1 MSPPSRPKGEYRRP
15 AAEGASILGWRSVV
29 ADWRTDRRRWV
40 LLAAALALAA
50 TFAHPTVQLPRKLFE
65 HVVVIDITQ
74 SMNVTDQRIGGAAVS
89 RLAAAKRAL
98 RSALDELPCGS
109 KLGWAIFTEH
119 RSYLLLTPLEVCA
132 NRAELRATLA
142 NIDGR
147 MAWAGSSEVAKGLH
161 GGIAIV
167 KALETRPSLVFV
179 TDGHEAPPLN
189 ARLRPPFDDKPG
201 EVAGVIVG
209 VGDPTPSP
217 IPKLD
222 TTGRPLGYWGADE
235 VMQTDV
241 HSLGRSASVAGERFA
256 DDPSPAVAL
265 PSLGATPGREHLS
278 GLREDYL
285 RLLAQES
292 GLAYLRLHDA
302 RALAAALRARALARP
317 VVAPVD
323 GRVALA
329 ALALALLLGLELW
342 PWWRRAAAAARV
354 GRLRTLSAK
363 PRTRRQRRTTT
374 TTP

>member
-1 MSPPSRPKGEYRRP
+1 MDWRGV
-15 AAEGASILGWRSVV
+15 AAA
-29 ADWRTDRRRWV
+29 WRTDRRRWI

-50 TFAHPTVQLPRKLFE
+50 TFVHPTVRLPRNLFE

-74 SMNVTDQRIGGAAVS
+74 SMNVTDQRVGGAALSPVS
-89 RLAAAKRAL
+89 RLVAAKRAL

-109 KLGWAIFTEH
+109 RLGWAIFTEH
-119 RSYLLLTPLEVCA
+119 RSYLLLAPLEVCD

-147 MAWAGSSEVAKGLH
+147 MAWSGSSEVAKGLH
-161 GGIAIV
+161 GGIAIA
-167 KALETRPSLVFV
+167 KALEGHPSLVFV

-222 TTGRPLGYWGADE
+222 PAGRPLGYWAADE

-256 DDPSPAVAL
+256 DDASPAAAV
-265 PSLGATPGREHLS
+265 PGLGATPGREHLS

-285 RLLAQES
+285 RLLAEES
-292 GLAYLRLHDA
+292 GLAYVRLHDA
-302 RALAAALRARALARP
+302 PALAAALRARALARP

-329 ALALALLLGLELW
+329 AFALALLLGLELW
-342 PWWRRAAAAARV
+342 PWWRRVRA
-354 GRLRTLSAK
+354 GR
-363 PRTRRQRRTTT
+363 
-374 TTP
+374 